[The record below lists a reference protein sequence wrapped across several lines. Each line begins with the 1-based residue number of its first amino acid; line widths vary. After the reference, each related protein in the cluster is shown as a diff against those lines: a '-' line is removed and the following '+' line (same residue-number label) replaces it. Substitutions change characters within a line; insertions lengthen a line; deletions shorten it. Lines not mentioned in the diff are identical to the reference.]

1 MARRDGEL
9 QRFVRD
15 SLTAGIPR
23 PEIESA
29 LKAAGWSPEQV
40 NDALRTYST
49 VAFAV
54 PVPNPRPY
62 VSAREAFLYL
72 VLYSTLFL
80 SAYSLGDLLFGLI
93 DKFVPDP
100 ASASGG
106 YYYGDED
113 YRIRWAIARL
123 VVGLPVFL
131 FTAHRIGRMLR
142 RDPSKQGSP
151 VRKWLTYVALFI
163 AGSVVIGDIVTLIS
177 YALDGDLTSRFLLKV
192 TTVAIIAGAIFLY
205 YLRDLGRDETPT

>member
-1 MARRDGEL
+1 MSRRDDDL
-9 QRFVRD
+9 QNFVRE
-15 SLTAGIPR
+15 SLAKGLARADIEAALHQAGWTGDQIA
-23 PEIESA
+23 SA
-29 LKAAGWSPEQV
+29 LRG
-40 NDALRTYST
+40 YST
-49 VAFAV
+49 VEFPV
-54 PVPNPRPY
+54 PVPSPRPY

-80 SAYSLGDLLFGLI
+80 SAHSLGDLLFGLI
-93 DKFVPDP
+93 EKFVPDP
-100 ASASGG
+100 ASSGGG

-131 FTAHRIGRMLR
+131 FTARRIGHMLR

-163 AGSVVIGDIVTLIS
+163 AGSVVIGDFVTLIS
-177 YALDGDLTSRFLLKV
+177 YALDGDLTSRFQLKV
-192 TTVAIIAGAIFLY
+192 ATVAIIAGAIFIY
-205 YLRDLGRDETPT
+205 YLRELGRDETPA